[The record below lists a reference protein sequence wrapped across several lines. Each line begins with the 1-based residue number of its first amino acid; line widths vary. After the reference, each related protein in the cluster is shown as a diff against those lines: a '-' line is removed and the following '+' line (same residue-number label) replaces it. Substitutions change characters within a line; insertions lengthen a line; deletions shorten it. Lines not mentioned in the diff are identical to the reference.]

1 MKLFNNV
8 IQDPMN
14 IAYGIGLAIII
25 AGILLFVII
34 AVKGSNKITPFYY
47 LTTIILTP
55 LLAFQFS
62 LMFRAIALKEEITNI
77 SNFINSYAQFLPLE
91 ENSSVIESINE
102 VIEDFQT
109 LTPGISTEIGPLT
122 LGKIDQNNIGG
133 SLIAPTKANLNKYIS
148 IRIIWTLLF
157 SVIAV
162 IIMIVFSN
170 NSNTSKY
177 RRENIRSERINSR
190 RSYEGRRPNR
200 RKRY

>member
-34 AVKGSNKITPFYY
+34 AVKGSNKITPFCY

-77 SNFINSYAQFLPLE
+77 TKE
-91 ENSSVIESINE
+91 GINE
-102 VIEDFQT
+102 AKRSVEE
-109 LTPGISTEIGPLT
+109 SV
-122 LGKIDQNNIGG
+122 NNLKTI
-133 SLIAPTKANLNKYIS
+133 
-148 IRIIWTLLF
+148 
-157 SVIAV
+157 
-162 IIMIVFSN
+162 
-170 NSNTSKY
+170 
-177 RRENIRSERINSR
+177 
-190 RSYEGRRPNR
+190 
-200 RKRY
+200 

>member
-14 IAYGIGLAIII
+14 IAYGIGLAIIT
-25 AGILLFVII
+25 AGVLLFVII
-34 AVKGSNKITPFYY
+34 AVKGSNKITPFCY

-77 SNFINSYAQFLPLE
+77 SNFINGYSQFLPLE

-109 LTPGISTEIGPLT
+109 LTPGISTEIGSLT
-122 LGKIDQNNIGG
+122 LGKIEQNDIGG

-148 IRIIWTLLF
+148 IRIIWALLF
-157 SVIAV
+157 SIIAV
-162 IIMIVFSN
+162 IMMIIFSN